1 MPKGCARPF
10 MRTPFLALRFWL
22 LPARRSLAPGSGR
35 TDGASLLALQDIR
48 DAVRQRRYGVVL
60 RRARQARGLTQGQA
74 GRLAGYSG
82 ATISRFETGSRR
94 LADIDTLRRLA
105 VALGAAPE
113 VFGLTPGTAEFPG
126 DARAGAVP
134 GEAPLARVVT
144 GLPQDGDDVRRR
156 DMITGTAALAGAAA
170 LGRAPGGGT
179 PRHPAAG
186 LEDVL
191 YGKADAAPVPP
202 GTLRAAITVA
212 RGDFRDARYDRVPAA
227 LPKII
232 AAAQAIRDNAGAG
245 DRAEASGLLADA
257 YLLAADFAVKVND
270 DPLSWT
276 TSDRALQAAQASG
289 DPLAIADA
297 RRSVATAMR
306 RARHP
311 GRAVDMLLRASRDI
325 EPDGNAS
332 PDQLASYGN
341 LLTVA
346 AYTAATAG
354 NRRAAGEYMAEAAS
368 AAARL
373 RSSRQPAFGQ
383 AGLTLYQVSIAQV
396 LGDNGTAIDHART
409 IRAAD
414 IPTPER
420 QGRYW
425 VDVARAW
432 QQWGKPEACYRA
444 LLAAERAAPAE
455 VRYRPPVHRLTE
467 DLLRL
472 DARSSLPGLRD
483 FARRVGVPGH

>member
-1 MPKGCARPF
+1 MADD
-10 MRTPFLALRFWL
+10 LR
-22 LPARRSLAPGSGR
+22 
-35 TDGASLLALQDIR
+35 SLLASQDIR

-60 RRARQARGLTQGQA
+60 RRARQARGLTQAQA
-74 GRLAGYSG
+74 GELAGYSG
-82 ATISRFETGSRR
+82 ATISRFETGHRR
-94 LADIDTLRRLA
+94 LADVDTLRRLA
-105 VALGAAPE
+105 GALGTAPE
-113 VFGLTPGTAEFPG
+113 VFGLTPETGESPRG
-126 DARAGAVP
+126 ARAGAVP
-134 GEAPLARVVT
+134 AEALVATVVT
-144 GLPQDGDDVRRR
+144 GLPLDGDDVRRR

-170 LGRAPGGGT
+170 LGRAPGTAGT
-179 PRHPAAG
+179 PGRPAAG

-191 YGKADAAPVPP
+191 YGRADAAPVPA
-202 GTLRAAITVA
+202 GRLRAAITAA

-232 AAAQAIRDNAGAG
+232 AAAQAARDNAGSG
-245 DRAEASGLLADA
+245 ERAEASGLLADA
-257 YLLAADFAVKVND
+257 YLLAADYAVKVND

-289 DPLAIADA
+289 DPLAVADA
-297 RRSVATAMR
+297 RRAVATAMR
-306 RARHP
+306 RAHHP
-311 GRAVDMLLRASRDI
+311 GRAVDMLLRACREI
-325 EPDGNAS
+325 EPAGNAG
-332 PDQLASYGN
+332 PDQLATYGN

-368 AAARL
+368 AAGRL
-373 RSSRQPAFGQ
+373 GSATSSRQPAFGP

-396 LGDNGTAIDHART
+396 LGDSGTAIDHART

-432 QQWGKPEACYRA
+432 HQWGKPEACYRS

-455 VRYRPPVHRLTE
+455 VRYRPPVHRMTE
-467 DLLRL
+467 DLLR
-472 DARSSLPGLRD
+472 AGTRSALPGLRD

>member
-1 MPKGCARPF
+1 MA
-10 MRTPFLALRFWL
+10 AHD
-22 LPARRSLAPGSGR
+22 PAG
-35 TDGASLLALQDIR
+35 
-48 DAVRQRRYGVVL
+48 
-60 RRARQARGLTQGQA
+60 
-74 GRLAGYSG
+74 
-82 ATISRFETGSRR
+82 
-94 LADIDTLRRLA
+94 
-105 VALGAAPE
+105 
-113 VFGLTPGTAEFPG
+113 
-126 DARAGAVP
+126 ARAGAVP
-134 GEAPLARVVT
+134 GKALLATVVT

-156 DMITGTAALAGAAA
+156 DMITSIAALAGAAA
-170 LGRAPGGGT
+170 LSRAPGGTGSPRT
-179 PRHPAAG
+179 PAGG

-191 YGKADAAPVPP
+191 YGHVEAAPVDA
-202 GTLRAAITVA
+202 GRLRAAVTAA

-232 AAAQAIRDNAGAG
+232 AAAQATRDNAGAG
-245 DRAEASGLLADA
+245 KRAEASGLLADA

-297 RRSVATAMR
+297 RRAVATAMR

-311 GRAVDMLLRASRDI
+311 GRAVDLLIRACRDI

-332 PDQLASYGN
+332 PDQLATYGN

-346 AYTAATAG
+346 AYTAAMAG
-354 NRRAAGEYMAEAAS
+354 NRHAAGEYMAEAAS

-373 RSSRQPAFGQ
+373 GGAASGRQPAFGQ
-383 AGLTLYQVSIAQV
+383 AGLTLYKVSIAQV
-396 LGDNGTAIDHART
+396 LGDNGTAIDHARS
-409 IRAAD
+409 IRAAS

-432 QQWGKPEACYRA
+432 HQWGKPEPCYRA

-455 VRYRPPVHRLTE
+455 VRYRPPVHRMTE
-467 DLLRL
+467 DLLRA
-472 DARSSLPGLRD
+472 DGRGSLPGLRD

>member
-1 MPKGCARPF
+1 MADD
-10 MRTPFLALRFWL
+10 LR
-22 LPARRSLAPGSGR
+22 
-35 TDGASLLALQDIR
+35 SLLASQDIR

-60 RRARQARGLTQGQA
+60 RRARQARGLTQAQA
-74 GRLAGYSG
+74 GELAGYSG
-82 ATISRFETGSRR
+82 ATISRFETGHRR

-105 VALGAAPE
+105 GALGTAPE
-113 VFGLTPGTAEFPG
+113 VFGLTPETGEFPG
-126 DARAGAVP
+126 GARAGAVP
-134 GEAPLARVVT
+134 GEALVATVVT
-144 GLPQDGDDVRRR
+144 GLPLDGDDVRRR

-170 LGRAPGGGT
+170 LGRMPAAAGT
-179 PRHPAAG
+179 PRRPAAG

-191 YGKADAAPVPP
+191 YGHVEAAPADPSR
-202 GTLRAAITVA
+202 LRAAITAA

-232 AAAQAIRDNAGAG
+232 AAAQATQQNAGSG

-289 DPLAIADA
+289 DPLAVADA
-297 RRSVATAMR
+297 RRAVATAMR
-306 RARHP
+306 RAHHP
-311 GRAVDMLLRASRDI
+311 ARAVDLLIRACRDI
-325 EPDGNAS
+325 EPGGAAG
-332 PDQLASYGN
+332 PDQLATYGN

-354 NRRAAGEYMAEAAS
+354 SRRAAGEYMAEAAS

-373 RSSRQPAFGQ
+373 GSAASARQPAFGR

-396 LGDNGTAIDHART
+396 LGDSGTAIDHART

-432 QQWGKPEACYRA
+432 HQWGKPEACYRS

-455 VRYRPPVHRLTE
+455 VRYRPPVHRMTE
-467 DLLRL
+467 DLLKA
-472 DARSSLPGLRD
+472 DTRSALPGLRD

>member
-1 MPKGCARPF
+1 MADD
-10 MRTPFLALRFWL
+10 LR
-22 LPARRSLAPGSGR
+22 
-35 TDGASLLALQDIR
+35 SLLASQDIR

-60 RRARQARGLTQGQA
+60 RRARQARGLTQAQA
-74 GRLAGYSG
+74 GELSGYSG

-105 VALGAAPE
+105 GALGTAPE
-113 VFGLTPGTAEFPG
+113 VFGLTPETGEFPG
-126 DARAGAVP
+126 GARAGAVP
-134 GEAPLARVVT
+134 GQARIATVVT
-144 GLPQDGDDVRRR
+144 GLPLDGDDVRRR

-170 LGRAPGGGT
+170 LGRAPRAGGA
-179 PRHPAAG
+179 PRRPAAG
-186 LEDVL
+186 LEDVI
-191 YGKADAAPVPP
+191 YGRADAAPVPA
-202 GTLRAAITVA
+202 GRLRAAISAA
-212 RGDFRDARYDRVPAA
+212 RGDFRDARYERVPAA

-232 AAAQAIRDNAGAG
+232 AAAQATRDSAGSG
-245 DRAEASGLLADA
+245 ERAEANAMLSDA
-257 YLLAADFAVKVND
+257 YLLAADYAVKVND

-289 DPLAIADA
+289 DPLAVADA
-297 RRSVATAMR
+297 RRAVATAMR
-306 RARHP
+306 RAHHP
-311 GRAVDMLLRASRDI
+311 ARAVDLLIRACRDI
-325 EPDGNAS
+325 EPDGTVG
-332 PDQLASYGN
+332 PDQLATYGN

-354 NRRAAGEYMAEAAS
+354 NRGAAGEYMTEAAS
-368 AAARL
+368 AAKRL
-373 RSSRQPAFGQ
+373 GSTASGRQPAFGP

-396 LGDNGTAIDHART
+396 LGDSGTAIDHART

-432 QQWGKPEACYRA
+432 HQWGKPEACYRS

-455 VRYRPPVHRLTE
+455 VRYRPPVHRMTE
-467 DLLRL
+467 DLLRA
-472 DARSSLPGLRD
+472 DTRSALPGLRD

>member
-1 MPKGCARPF
+1 MADD
-10 MRTPFLALRFWL
+10 LR
-22 LPARRSLAPGSGR
+22 
-35 TDGASLLALQDIR
+35 SLLASQDIR

-60 RRARQARGLTQGQA
+60 RRARQARGLTQAQA
-74 GRLAGYSG
+74 GKLAGYSG
-82 ATISRFETGSRR
+82 ATISRFETGDRR
-94 LADIDTLRRLA
+94 LADVDTLRRLA
-105 VALGAAPE
+105 GALGTAPE
-113 VFGLTPGTAEFPG
+113 LFGLTPETSEFPG
-126 DARAGAVP
+126 GARAAGVP
-134 GEAPLARVVT
+134 GEALLATVVT

-156 DMITGTAALAGAAA
+156 DMITSTAALAGAAA
-170 LGRAPGGGT
+170 LGRAPAAAGM
-179 PRHPAAG
+179 PRRPAAG

-191 YGKADAAPVPP
+191 YGQADASPVAP
-202 GTLRAAITVA
+202 GRLRTAITMA

-227 LPKII
+227 LPTII
-232 AAAQAIRDNAGAG
+232 AAAQATRDHAATGE
-245 DRAEASGLLADA
+245 RAEASGLLADA
-257 YLLAADFAVKVND
+257 YLLASDFAVKVND

-297 RRSVATAMR
+297 RRAVATAMR
-306 RARHP
+306 RAHQP
-311 GRAVDMLLRASRDI
+311 ARAVDMLIRACRDI

-332 PDQLASYGN
+332 ADQLATYGN

-354 NRRAAGEYMAEAAS
+354 NRHAAAEYMAEAAS
-368 AAARL
+368 AAKRL
-373 RSSRQPAFGQ
+373 GSATSSRQPAFGQ
-383 AGLTLYQVSIAQV
+383 AGITLYQVSIAQV
-396 LGDNGTAIDHART
+396 LGDSGTAIDYARS
-409 IRAAD
+409 IRAAS

-432 QQWGKPEACYRA
+432 HQWGKPEACYRA

-455 VRYRPPVHRLTE
+455 VRYRPPVHRMTE
-467 DLLRL
+467 DLLRA
-472 DARSSLPGLRD
+472 DTRSYLPGLRD

>member
-1 MPKGCARPF
+1 MADD
-10 MRTPFLALRFWL
+10 LR
-22 LPARRSLAPGSGR
+22 
-35 TDGASLLALQDIR
+35 SLLASQDIR

-60 RRARQARGLTQGQA
+60 RRARQARGLTQAQA
-74 GRLAGYSG
+74 GELAGYSG
-82 ATISRFETGSRR
+82 ATISRFETGGRR

-105 VALGAAPE
+105 EALGAAPE
-113 VFGLTPGTAEFPG
+113 VFGLTPETGEFPG
-126 DARAGAVP
+126 GARAGAVP
-134 GEAPLARVVT
+134 GEALLATVVT
-144 GLPQDGDDVRRR
+144 GLPLDGDDVRRR
-156 DMITGTAALAGAAA
+156 EMITGTAALAGAAA
-170 LGRAPGGGT
+170 LGRQLGGTGT
-179 PRHPAAG
+179 PRRPAAG

-191 YGKADAAPVPP
+191 YGKVEAAPVSA
-202 GTLRAAITVA
+202 GTLRAAITAA

-232 AAAQAIRDNAGAG
+232 AAAQATRENAGAG

-257 YLLAADFAVKVND
+257 YILAADFAVKIND

-289 DPLAIADA
+289 DPLAVADG
-297 RRSVATAMR
+297 R
-306 RARHP
+306 
-311 GRAVDMLLRASRDI
+311 RAVDMLVRACRDI
-325 EPDGNAS
+325 EPDGNAG
-332 PDQLASYGN
+332 PDQLATYGN

-354 NRRAAGEYMAEAAS
+354 NRPAAGEYMTEAAS

-373 RSSRQPAFGQ
+373 GSTHSSRQPAFGQ

-396 LGDNGTAIDHART
+396 LGDSGTAIEHART
-409 IRAAD
+409 VRAAD

-432 QQWGKPEACYRA
+432 NQWGKPEACYRA

-455 VRYRPPVHRLTE
+455 VRYRPPVHRMTE
-467 DLLRL
+467 DLLRA
-472 DARSSLPGLRD
+472 DSRGSLPGLRD

>member
-1 MPKGCARPF
+1 
-10 MRTPFLALRFWL
+10 
-22 LPARRSLAPGSGR
+22 
-35 TDGASLLALQDIR
+35 
-48 DAVRQRRYGVVL
+48 
-60 RRARQARGLTQGQA
+60 
-74 GRLAGYSG
+74 
-82 ATISRFETGSRR
+82 
-94 LADIDTLRRLA
+94 
-105 VALGAAPE
+105 
-113 VFGLTPGTAEFPG
+113 
-126 DARAGAVP
+126 
-134 GEAPLARVVT
+134 
-144 GLPQDGDDVRRR
+144 
-156 DMITGTAALAGAAA
+156 
-170 LGRAPGGGT
+170 
-179 PRHPAAG
+179 
-186 LEDVL
+186 
-191 YGKADAAPVPP
+191 
-202 GTLRAAITVA
+202 
-212 RGDFRDARYDRVPAA
+212 VPAA

-232 AAAQAIRDNAGAG
+232 AAAQATRDSARAG

-257 YLLAADFAVKVND
+257 YILTADFAVKIND

-289 DPLAIADA
+289 DPLAVADA
-297 RRSVATAMR
+297 RRAVATAMR
-306 RARHP
+306 RASHP
-311 GRAVDMLLRASRDI
+311 GRAVDMLLRACRDI
-325 EPDGNAS
+325 EPDGDAG
-332 PDQLASYGN
+332 PDQLATYGN

-354 NRRAAGEYMAEAAS
+354 NRPAAGEYMTEAAS

-373 RSSRQPAFGQ
+373 GSARSSRQTAFGQ

-396 LGDNGTAIDHART
+396 LGDSGTAIDHARS

-432 QQWGKPEACYRA
+432 HQWGKPEACYRA

-455 VRYRPPVHRLTE
+455 VRYRPPVHRMTE

>member
-1 MPKGCARPF
+1 MADD
-10 MRTPFLALRFWL
+10 LR
-22 LPARRSLAPGSGR
+22 
-35 TDGASLLALQDIR
+35 SLLASQDIR
-48 DAVRQRRYGVVL
+48 DAIRQRRYGVVL
-60 RRARQARGLTQGQA
+60 RRARQARGLTQAQA
-74 GRLAGYSG
+74 GELAGYSG

-105 VALGAAPE
+105 GALGAAPE
-113 VFGLTPGTAEFPG
+113 VFGLTPETGEFPG
-126 DARAGAVP
+126 GARAGAVP
-134 GEAPLARVVT
+134 GEALLATVVT
-144 GLPQDGDDVRRR
+144 GLPLDGDDVRRR

-170 LGRAPGGGT
+170 LGRPPGGTGA
-179 PRHPAAG
+179 PRRPAAG

-191 YGKADAAPVPP
+191 YGKADAAPVPAA
-202 GTLRAAITVA
+202 TLRAAVTVA

-232 AAAQAIRDNAGAG
+232 AAAQATRDNAGAG

-257 YLLAADFAVKVND
+257 YILAADFAVKIND

-289 DPLAIADA
+289 DPLAVADA
-297 RRSVATAMR
+297 RRAVATAMR
-306 RARHP
+306 RSHHP
-311 GRAVDMLLRASRDI
+311 DRAVDLLVRACRDI
-325 EPDGNAS
+325 EPGGSAG
-332 PDQLASYGN
+332 PDQLATYGN

-354 NRRAAGEYMAEAAS
+354 NRPAAGEYMAEAAS
-368 AAARL
+368 AARL
-373 RSSRQPAFGQ
+373 GSTTSSRQPAFGQ

-396 LGDNGTAIDHART
+396 LGDSGTAIEHARA
-409 IRAAD
+409 IRTAD

-432 QQWGKPEACYRA
+432 HQWGKQEACYRA

-455 VRYRPPVHRLTE
+455 VRYRPPVHRMTE

-472 DARSSLPGLRD
+472 DTRSSLPGLRD